1 MYSESDY
8 LKGELSRIRDKY
20 DFSVIDK
27 TKATLER
34 YEAWSNKIMNVSS
47 KSYTVFD
54 SHYNCGLCRS
64 TA

>member
-1 MYSESDY
+1 MTLAKKQADEKLEEMDGLYSESDY

-47 KSYTVFD
+47 KS
-54 SHYNCGLCRS
+54 
-64 TA
+64 